1 MAVLNHPDEPFAAGF
16 NQLNFGEIDFVAL
29 DVIQSTAPW
38 KHNGETSI
46 FIRPVRCVF
55 QYENLL
61 MERSPETSVAVTEGV
76 CPMESANAK
85 TLNVVVQRLA
95 KDTGITE
102 QQALELILL
111 LGLNWASLVREA
123 KLLKTGKS

>member
-1 MAVLNHPDEPFAAGF
+1 
-16 NQLNFGEIDFVAL
+16 
-29 DVIQSTAPW
+29 
-38 KHNGETSI
+38 
-46 FIRPVRCVF
+46 
-55 QYENLL
+55 
-61 MERSPETSVAVTEGV
+61 
-76 CPMESANAK
+76 MESANGKA
-85 TLNVVVQRLA
+85 LNAIVERLA

>member
-1 MAVLNHPDEPFAAGF
+1 
-16 NQLNFGEIDFVAL
+16 
-29 DVIQSTAPW
+29 
-38 KHNGETSI
+38 
-46 FIRPVRCVF
+46 
-55 QYENLL
+55 
-61 MERSPETSVAVTEGV
+61 MERSPATRVAVAEGV
-76 CPMESANAK
+76 CPMESANGKA
-85 TLNVVVQRLA
+85 LNVIVQRLA

>member
-1 MAVLNHPDEPFAAGF
+1 MG
-16 NQLNFGEIDFVAL
+16 VA
-29 DVIQSTAPW
+29 IA
-38 KHNGETSI
+38 
-46 FIRPVRCVF
+46 
-55 QYENLL
+55 
-61 MERSPETSVAVTEGV
+61 EGV
-76 CPMESANAK
+76 RPMESAKAMALDA
-85 TLNVVVQRLA
+85 TVQRLA